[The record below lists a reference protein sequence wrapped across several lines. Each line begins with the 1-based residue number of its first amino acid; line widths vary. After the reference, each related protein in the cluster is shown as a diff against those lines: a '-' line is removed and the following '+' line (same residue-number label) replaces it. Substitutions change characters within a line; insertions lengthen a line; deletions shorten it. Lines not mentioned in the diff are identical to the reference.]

1 MLRDYSDTKLE
12 FFSPESESTV
22 HRASNWKLN
31 VHAHVAFSSLHIW
44 WRINIKWNVF
54 EFLIQIKVFTV
65 FVPVM
70 TWTVNLVDWN
80 LEVDIWHLWGR
91 QLKIL
96 SLQIWQCWCD
106 KYQNSFVQ
114 HFEKIAR
121 HTCVEDLTKNG
132 IGQVRFDR

>member
-1 MLRDYSDTKLE
+1 MLLFHLYISDG
-12 FFSPESESTV
+12 ESI
-22 HRASNWKLN
+22 LN
-31 VHAHVAFSSLHIW
+31 EMYLNFW
-44 WRINIKWNVF
+44 Y
-54 EFLIQIKVFTV
+54 KVFTV

-80 LEVDIWHLWGR
+80 LEVDIWRLWGR

-132 IGQVRFDR
+132 QVRLTECFLYSRKWVISELSIVIENSAGKVCVTNCEFFSL